1 MLCNHIST
9 LRNAALGFPLEVE
22 VTYYCQHP
30 SFVNQVN
37 THTHTHPSMH
47 NQHITPRRLAHI
59 QNPIFTSGVGWHSI
73 CCAPETLLPQ

>member
-1 MLCNHIST
+1 MLFMAALSVFSTYVYIYIYIYILEIVMLCNHIST

-37 THTHTHPSMH
+37 THTHTP
-47 NQHITPRRLAHI
+47 LYA
-59 QNPIFTSGVGWHSI
+59 
-73 CCAPETLLPQ
+73 